1 MFFCDLSKQRRR
13 GNMLSRHQ
21 KRILRYVEEGS
32 LLKLKSYLRKHAE
45 VGPNFSAGR
54 RKRSPLHLACRRGD
68 DAVLRL
74 LLKHGA
80 DPLRTDRRGDTPLH
94 LAAER
99 ARRRGRSAYEDLVV
113 PLCDY
118 CPGAME
124 VTNHAGV
131 TPRSILQRLRLPQGP
146 SAAGEDSPFE
156 TDAEREWREKLLGEC
171 QDEFTETF
179 GRYDDDFLLNNE
191 DTEEDFVDWAERIRQ
206 QYVAKQRARAQRE
219 AAASTS
225 GRKRKDKTEK
235 EAQSH
240 REVLSRL
247 EQEHRQYLER
257 AARKEQEI
265 RLVKRRRYEE
275 RYTATFHGNDVA
287 TATEQAKLGYA
298 DIPWPVPRGTVEE
311 MVEVMLYGI
320 NRNDAPNFRKLLRQ
334 QQAIWHPD
342 KFTQRCGDRLDD
354 KEKQIIMDTVT
365 ALSQELNRLAQN
377 LR

>member
-131 TPRSILQRLRLPQGP
+131 TPRSILQRLRLPQVCASSKNDQELEGCEGKVT
-146 SAAGEDSPFE
+146 AVQPF
-156 TDAEREWREKLLGEC
+156 LQC
-171 QDEFTETF
+171 H
-179 GRYDDDFLLNNE
+179 
-191 DTEEDFVDWAERIRQ
+191 
-206 QYVAKQRARAQRE
+206 RARAQRE